1 MQIMCLRGN
10 YKLKN
15 RFAVTI
21 FSIIIVIF
29 IALIIFVL
37 VYRNIH
43 KSSEAK
49 TPYELAVEN
58 GYSGTEN
65 EWLAALV
72 GEFGENGK
80 TAYDIAVEKGYKA
93 DYDTWIKDL
102 NK

>member
-1 MQIMCLRGN
+1 M
-10 YKLKN
+10 KN
-15 RFAVTI
+15 RFTI
-21 FSIIIVIF
+21 ILFSVIIAIF

-37 VYRNIH
+37 ICSSTH
-43 KSSEAK
+43 KNSKTK
-49 TPYELAVEN
+49 TPYETAVEN

-72 GEFGENGK
+72 AEFGENGK